1 MERVGGCLEDGG
13 VSVCAA
19 VWIQVLPL
27 RLNICADVGEGG
39 VVGAFGELAVVWRRP
54 MCRHVPPIH
63 VNLFFD

>member
-1 MERVGGCLEDGG
+1 MMDQYRIQWEGVG

-39 VVGAFGELAVVWRRP
+39 VVGAFGELAVIWYDVWCRP
-54 MCRHVPPIH
+54 FRPI
-63 VNLFFD
+63 NKFFD